1 MVDIGELNI
10 PEAEKATMELAEITK
25 DMFSGYIHVFKNPG
39 SDLGAEVLRLKQLE
53 DDADL
58 LTHDITEYLVR
69 TSAAELNKE
78 NARSIGRM
86 LRIVAELEE
95 VSDAIYRLIQIT
107 NRKYKKDR
115 MVTGDV
121 AKDIIAF
128 AEKVLALIDLYM
140 DVLENGA
147 DEEKLKQA
155 RDLEDETDKLRKQ
168 QNKAAMDRMS
178 ADPTTVKAEMVVI
191 EMNNQFELIANY
203 GLNVVQTAFYLEHY
217 DDIPD
222 KYEK

>member
-1 MVDIGELNI
+1 
-10 PEAEKATMELAEITK
+10 
-25 DMFSGYIHVFKNPG
+25 
-39 SDLGAEVLRLKQLE
+39 
-53 DDADL
+53 
-58 LTHDITEYLVR
+58 
-69 TSAAELNKE
+69 
-78 NARSIGRM
+78 
-86 LRIVAELEE
+86 LEE

-155 RDLEDETDKLRKQ
+155 QDLEDETDKLRKQ
-168 QNKAAMDRMS
+168 QNKAAMARMS

-222 KYEK
+222 KYER

>member
-1 MVDIGELNI
+1 
-10 PEAEKATMELAEITK
+10 
-25 DMFSGYIHVFKNPG
+25 
-39 SDLGAEVLRLKQLE
+39 
-53 DDADL
+53 
-58 LTHDITEYLVR
+58 
-69 TSAAELNKE
+69 
-78 NARSIGRM
+78 
-86 LRIVAELEE
+86 
-95 VSDAIYRLIQIT
+95 
-107 NRKYKKDR
+107 
-115 MVTGDV
+115 V
-121 AKDIIAF
+121 AKNIIAF

-140 DVLENGA
+140 DVLDNGA

-155 RDLEDETDKLRKQ
+155 QDLEDETDKLRKQ
-168 QNKAAMDRMS
+168 QNKAAMARMS